1 MAQIGFTP
9 LQLYRTSTA
18 SAVPTAGNLNAGELA
33 INTTDE
39 KLYFKNAAGV
49 VKLLASNAGAA
60 GDVVG
65 PASATDNALV
75 AFDGV
80 TGKLIKGAATVTLAQ
95 GGTGATTAPA
105 ALANLSGFTTT
116 ATAAGTTTLTN
127 TSSSYQ
133 LFTGTSTQTVV
144 LPVVSTLVTG
154 WEFYLVNNSTGNVTI
169 NSSGGNLV
177 ITLLPGTGTVC
188 TCILITG
195 TTAASWEAGYTD
207 FSTATGTGAVVLATS
222 PTLVTP
228 ALGTPSSVTLT
239 NATGLPISTGVSGLG
254 TGVATFLATPSS
266 ANLAA
271 AVTNETGSGAL
282 VFGTSPAITT
292 SLTTASTTF
301 ALVNTGATTLNF
313 GGAATTLNV
322 GAATGTMT
330 VNNTTLAAK
339 AITAST
345 TLGVTGAGT
354 IQGLTVGKGGGA
366 VAENTAVGVSALA
379 NNTTGDYN
387 TAIGTSALSSNT
399 VGNNNTAVGVNALAA
414 NGGDGNT
421 AIGKS
426 SLQSN
431 TTGSDN
437 SAFGSFALYY
447 NTTGSNN
454 IAVGRGALSSFNDTA
469 SENTA
474 IGISVLGSNTTGT
487 RNIGV
492 GYTALSQNSTG
503 SYNSAFGDN
512 TLINS
517 TTGSYNSVF
526 GANSGSQISTGSN
539 NVIIGGYTG
548 LTAPISQTGSNWVV
562 LSDGAGNI
570 RQAMDATSVQSLT
583 GAAVV
588 YSPAPATT
596 ISAVT
601 TLTNAQILPQIV
613 VTSGTSF
620 TLTMPL
626 GSTLETLVS
635 WAGTNLGFDFSVINT
650 ASGTITLAVN
660 TGVTAVGTLTVL
672 TGISSQFR
680 IRRTATNTFILYRL
694 N

>member
-9 LQLYRTSTA
+9 LQLYHTSTA
-18 SAVPTAGNLNAGELA
+18 AAVPTAGNLAAGELA

-49 VKLLASNAGAA
+49 VKLLASNAGSL
-60 GDVVG
+60 G
-65 PASATDNALV
+65 S
-75 AFDGV
+75 V
-80 TGKLIKGAATVTLAQ
+80 TSVAATVPSFLSIGGSPITTSGTLAITYSGTALPVAN
-95 GGTGATTAPA
+95 GGTGITSFGAGVATFLGTPSS
-105 ALANLSGFTTT
+105 ANLRAAVTDETGSG
-116 ATAAGTTTLTN
+116 
-127 TSSSYQ
+127 S
-133 LFTGTSTQTVV
+133 
-144 LPVVSTLVTG
+144 LV
-154 WEFYLVNNSTGNVTI
+154 F
-169 NSSGGNLV
+169 
-177 ITLLPGTGTVC
+177 
-188 TCILITG
+188 
-195 TTAASWEAGYTD
+195 
-207 FSTATGTGAVVLATS
+207 ATS

-228 ALGTPSSVTLT
+228 ALGTPASGVLT

-292 SLTTASTTF
+292 SLTTPSTTF
-301 ALVNTGATTLNF
+301 ALVNTTATTLNF
-313 GGAATTLNV
+313 GGAATTLSV

-354 IQGLTVGKGGGA
+354 IQGLTVGLGGSA

-379 NNTTGDYN
+379 NNTSGIYN
-387 TAIGTSALSSNT
+387 TAIGYVALQNNTDGASNTAVGYESLYANTSSNNNTAFGTQTLTANTAGSDNTAVGTGALYRSTTGEKNTAVGSVALAYNTTGNENTATGYLALFANTTASGNTANGYQTLSSNT
-399 VGNNNTAVGVNALAA
+399 TGASNTAVGYNALYA
-414 NGGDGNT
+414 
-421 AIGKS
+421 
-426 SLQSN
+426 
-431 TTGSDN
+431 
-437 SAFGSFALYY
+437 

-454 IAVGRGALSSFNDTA
+454 TVVGNDSGSS
-469 SENTA
+469 
-474 IGISVLGSNTTGT
+474 ITTG
-487 RNIGV
+487 N
-492 GYTALSQNSTG
+492 Y
-503 SYNSAFGDN
+503 
-512 TLINS
+512 
-517 TTGSYNSVF
+517 
-526 GANSGSQISTGSN
+526 
-539 NVIIGGYTG
+539 NVIIGSYTG
-548 LTAPISQTGSNWVV
+548 LAAPISQTDSNWIV
-562 LSDGAGNI
+562 LSDGQGNV
-570 RQAMDATSVQSLT
+570 RQAMNATSVQSLT

-588 YSPAPATT
+588 YAPAPATT